1 MGRIVSVT
9 NQKGGVGKTT
19 TSINLGASLGY
30 LGYKVLLV
38 DLDSQGNAT
47 SGVGVRKNIERKNS
61 YEVLLGRIDPGEAI
75 IELPFKNLFLIPSH
89 RDMVGA
95 EIELVSEEKN
105 AYFLQSAISKIH
117 TKFDFIF
124 LDCPPSLGF
133 VTLNSLTSADG
144 VLITLQS
151 EYFAL
156 EGLGELLGT
165 IERVKQN
172 FNPFLDI
179 EGVLITMVDERTNLS
194 IQVIEEVKKYF
205 GKFVFKNFIP
215 RSIRLAEAPSFG
227 KPVIYYEIKSKGSIA
242 YLNLAKEYIERR
254 GYEKKSTWQGA

>member
-1 MGRIVSVT
+1 MSRIISIT

-19 TSINLGASLGY
+19 TAINLGASIGFLGSS
-30 LGYKVLLV
+30 VLLI

-47 SGVGVRKNIERKNS
+47 SGLGVQKNLNKKNS
-61 YEVLLGRIDPGEAI
+61 YEVLLGKADPSEAI
-75 IELPFKNLFLIPSH
+75 VKLPFENFYLIPSH

-95 EIELVSEEKN
+95 EIELVDEEKN

-117 TKFDFIF
+117 TRFDFIF

-133 VTLNSLTSADG
+133 VTLNALTAADS

-165 IERVKQN
+165 VERVKQN
-172 FNPFLDI
+172 FNPFLDLD
-179 EGVLITMVDERTNLS
+179 GVLVTMVDERTNLAG
-194 IQVIEEVKKYF
+194 QVIEEVKKHF
-205 GKFVFKNFIP
+205 KNSIFKNFIP

-227 KPVIYYEIKSKGSIA
+227 KPVIYYDKNSKGAIA

-254 GYEKKSTWQGA
+254 KR

>member
-1 MGRIVSVT
+1 MGKIVSIT

-19 TSINLGASLGY
+19 TAINLGASIAHLGFS
-30 LGYKVLLV
+30 VLLI
-38 DLDSQGNAT
+38 DMDAQGNAT
-47 SGVGVRKNIERKNS
+47 SGLGFQKNLDKKNS
-61 YEVLLGRIDPGEAI
+61 YEVLLGKTNPQEAI
-75 IELPFKNLFLIPSH
+75 VKLPYQNFYLIPSH

-95 EIELVSEEKN
+95 EIELVDEEKN
-105 AYFLQSAISKIH
+105 AYFLQGAISKIH
-117 TKFDFIF
+117 SNFDYIF

-133 VTLNSLTSADG
+133 VTLNALTSADS

-172 FNPFLDI
+172 FNPFLDLD
-179 EGVLITMVDERTNLS
+179 GVLVTMVDERTNLS
-194 IQVIEEVKKYF
+194 SQVIEEVKIH
-205 GKFVFKNFIP
+205 FKNNVFENYIP

-227 KPVIYYEIKSKGSIA
+227 KPVLYYDSKSRGAIA
-242 YLNLAKEYIERR
+242 YYNLAKEYIERR
-254 GYEKKSTWQGA
+254 RK

>member
-1 MGRIVSVT
+1 MGRVVSIT

-19 TSINLGASLGY
+19 TAINLGASLGY
-30 LGYKVLLV
+30 LGQSVLLI

-47 SGVGVRKNIERKNS
+47 SGLGVQKNLNHKNS
-61 YEVLLGRIDPGEAI
+61 YSVLLGKCEPLEAVI
-75 IELPFKNLFLIPSH
+75 KTPFQNFYLIPSH

-95 EIELVSEEKN
+95 EVELVDQEEN
-105 AYFLQSAISKIH
+105 AYFLQRAISKLH
-117 TKFDFIF
+117 SKFNYIF

-133 VTLNSLTSADG
+133 VTLNALTSADG

-165 IERVKQN
+165 VERVRQS
-172 FNPFLDI
+172 FNPFLEM
-179 EGVLITMVDERTNLS
+179 EGVLLTMVDERTNLAM
-194 IQVIEEVKKYF
+194 QVYEEVKNYF
-205 GKFVFKNFIP
+205 NKELFNTFIP

-227 KPVIYYEIKSKGSIA
+227 KPVIYYDPKSKGAMA
-242 YLNLAKEYIERR
+242 YLNLAREYLERR
-254 GYEKKSTWQGA
+254 KE

>member
-1 MGRIVSVT
+1 MGKIVSIT

-19 TSINLGASLGY
+19 TAINLGASIAHLGFS
-30 LGYKVLLV
+30 VLLI
-38 DLDSQGNAT
+38 DLDAQGNAT
-47 SGVGVRKNIERKNS
+47 SGLGFQKNKDKKNS
-61 YEVLLGRIDPGEAI
+61 YEVLLGKIDPQEAI
-75 IELPFKNLFLIPSH
+75 AKLPYQNFYLIPSH

-95 EIELVSEEKN
+95 EIELVEEERN
-105 AYFLQSAISKIH
+105 AYFLQGAISKIH
-117 TKFDFIF
+117 SKFDYIF

-133 VTLNSLTSADG
+133 VTLNALTSADS

-172 FNPFLDI
+172 FNPFLDLD
-179 EGVLITMVDERTNLS
+179 GVLVTMVDERTNLS
-194 IQVIEEVKKYF
+194 SQVIEEVKNHFKDN
-205 GKFVFKNFIP
+205 VFKNYIP

-227 KPVIYYEIKSKGSIA
+227 KPVLYYDDKSKGAIA
-242 YLNLAKEYIERR
+242 YFNLAKEYIERR
-254 GYEKKSTWQGA
+254 RK

>member
-1 MGRIVSVT
+1 MGKIVSIT

-19 TSINLGASLGY
+19 TAINLGASLGF
-30 LGYKVLLV
+30 LGLSVLLI

-47 SGVGVRKNIERKNS
+47 SGLGVQKNLDKKNS
-61 YEVLLGRIDPGEAI
+61 YSVLLGKIEPQEAI
-75 IELPFKNLFLIPSH
+75 VKLPFKNFYLIPSH

-95 EIELVSEEKN
+95 EIELVEEERN

-117 TKFDFIF
+117 SNFDFIL

-133 VTLNSLTSADG
+133 VTLNALTSADG

-172 FNPFLDI
+172 FNPFLDL
-179 EGVLITMVDERTNLS
+179 EGVLITMVDERTNLAN
-194 IQVIEEVKKYF
+194 QVIEEVKKHF
-205 GKFVFKNFIP
+205 KDTVFQNHIP
-215 RSIRLAEAPSFG
+215 RSVRLAEAPSFG
-227 KPVIYYEIKSKGSIA
+227 KPVLYYDSKSRGSIA
-242 YLNLAKEYIERR
+242 YLNLAKEYIKRS
-254 GYEKKSTWQGA
+254 KK

>member
-1 MGRIVSVT
+1 MGKIVSIT

-19 TSINLGASLGY
+19 TAINLGASLGFFDFS
-30 LGYKVLLV
+30 VLLI

-47 SGVGVRKNIERKNS
+47 SGLGVQKNLDKKNS
-61 YEVLLGRIDPGEAI
+61 YSVLLGKIEPKEAI
-75 IELPFKNLFLIPSH
+75 VKLPFKNFYLIPSH

-95 EIELVSEEKN
+95 EIELVEEERN

-117 TKFDFIF
+117 SNFDFIF

-133 VTLNSLTSADG
+133 VTLNALTSADS

-172 FNPFLDI
+172 FNPFLDL
-179 EGVLITMVDERTNLS
+179 EGVLITMVDERTNLAS
-194 IQVIEEVKKYF
+194 QVIEEVKKHF
-205 GKFVFKNFIP
+205 KDFVFKNYIP
-215 RSIRLAEAPSFG
+215 RSVRLAEAPSFG
-227 KPVIYYEIKSKGSIA
+227 KPVLYYDSKSRGSTA
-242 YLNLAKEYIERR
+242 YLNLAKEYIERS
-254 GYEKKSTWQGA
+254 KK